1 MMNLDGARASDGGV
15 TTGVKKTEYRV
26 PHSDDAGG
34 VTTNP
39 GVGPT
44 EPVFESQE
52 KKLNIEV
59 PDGWRSVES

>member
-1 MMNLDGARASDGGV
+1 MMNMDGARAGNGV
-15 TTGVKKTEYRV
+15 TSFPSPKKYRV
-26 PHSDDAGG
+26 PHSDDSGG
-34 VTTNP
+34 PTTNP

-59 PDGWRSVES
+59 PEGWRSVES

>member
-1 MMNLDGARASDGGV
+1 MMNVDAARAGDGV
-15 TTGVKKTEYRV
+15 TSGTKKPEYRV

-34 VTTNP
+34 PTTNP

-59 PDGWRSVES
+59 PDGWRTVES